1 MAVSLLG
8 RTQLADHDIHRL
20 YADHHGWLQGW
31 IRRKTGCSQRA
42 ADLAQDTFLRV
53 LMTRA
58 KGVAVYLDQPRT
70 YLATIAR
77 GLVIDQWRRQQLELA
92 WLESLAAQPEAVQS
106 SPEQLA
112 LILETLHQVDAML
125 LRLPARVR
133 RAFLLAQIDGWPYRE
148 IAGELGVS
156 ERMVKKYLAQAFL
169 HCAVL
174 EAELDGVLV
183 E

>member
-1 MAVSLLG
+1 MC
-8 RTQLADHDIHRL
+8 RL
-20 YADHHGWLQGW
+20 YAEHHFWLQSW

-53 LMTRA
+53 LTVRA
-58 KGVAVYLDQPRT
+58 KGVAVYLDRPRT

-77 GLVIDQWRRQQLELA
+77 GLVIDQWRRQQLEQA
-92 WLESLAAQPEAVQS
+92 WLESLVAQPETVQS

-125 LRLPARVR
+125 LRLPAKVR
-133 RAFLLAQIDGWPYRE
+133 LAFLLAQIDGLPYRE
-148 IAGELGVS
+148 IAVELGVS

>member
-1 MAVSLLG
+1 MG

-20 YADHHGWLQGW
+20 YADHHGWLQVW

-77 GLVIDQWRRQQLELA
+77 GLVIDQWRRQQLEQA

-125 LRLPARVR
+125 LRLPLKVR
-133 RAFLLAQIDGWPYRE
+133 RAFLLAQIDGLPYRE
-148 IAGELGVS
+148 IAMELGVS